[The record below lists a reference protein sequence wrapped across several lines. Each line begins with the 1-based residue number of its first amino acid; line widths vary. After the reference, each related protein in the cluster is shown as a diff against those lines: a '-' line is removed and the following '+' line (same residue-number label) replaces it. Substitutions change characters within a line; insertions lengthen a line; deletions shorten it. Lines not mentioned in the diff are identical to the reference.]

1 MKKILALLTLT
12 LILPVVAH
20 ASDYH
25 VLRVSEDGRK
35 AQVAFHIP
43 IPDATNSAS
52 YSYRSA
58 VSEYVGGAGF
68 VSQVPWV
75 LAVQEQSDLEAGLL
89 YETTATVNFTALDSD
104 LQKQTKIDN
113 KFTSL
118 SSVVLLKLQ
127 AILKFWQFNRDV
139 N

>member
-1 MKKILALLTLT
+1 
-12 LILPVVAH
+12 
-20 ASDYH
+20 
-25 VLRVSEDGRK
+25 
-35 AQVAFHIP
+35 
-43 IPDATNSAS
+43 
-52 YSYRSA
+52 
-58 VSEYVGGAGF
+58 
-68 VSQVPWV
+68 
-75 LAVQEQSDLEAGLL
+75 LL

>member
-1 MKKILALLTLT
+1 MKRIVV
-12 LILPVVAH
+12 LILFMLIALPVFAE
-20 ASDYH
+20 DYH

-43 IPDATNSAS
+43 IPDTNNTAS

-68 VSQVPWV
+68 VSQIRWV
-75 LAVQEQSDLEAGLL
+75 LEAQEQTDLENGVL
-89 YETTATVNFTALDSD
+89 YEHVQSVNFASSDSNG
-104 LQKQTKIDN
+104 QKQTKIDD

-118 SSVVLLKLQ
+118 SISVLSKIQ
-127 AILKFWQFNRDV
+127 AKLKFWHLSRDV
-139 N
+139 P